1 MQVCSKVA
9 QSVQNALSGL
19 QAECHYISQRMDV
32 FIDVDTDRQASKAEV
47 KYAVSIIA
55 WKTRPMGID
64 HRNLPNYDVS
74 LELL

>member
-19 QAECHYISQRMDV
+19 QAKRHHISQRMDV
-32 FIDVDTDRQASKAEV
+32 SNDVDTDRQASKAEV

-55 WKTRPMGID
+55 
-64 HRNLPNYDVS
+64 
-74 LELL
+74 